1 MVATAATA
9 ALATVPTLLT
19 ASSAEAQSAYD
30 PLQRFIALVP
40 GGNGI
45 IYAIQADG
53 TMYWYR
59 NTGWASGAATWA
71 NGGTGRVIGSGWNI
85 FTTVLGSA
93 NGQIFAIS
101 GDGTIRWY
109 QYNCTNLS
117 TGAGSWAGG
126 GRGPVIGSGF
136 DIFPR
141 IIGGFDS
148 QFFCI
153 DNSGA
158 LWWYEYTAGNGSV
171 GWANGGTG
179 QQIGQGWLPVRWAWT
194 EPGGVIY
201 AVTQAGALVWYR
213 YLGSGRWAN
222 GGSGVTVG
230 SGWGEDSQKLAF
242 ADGSGV
248 VYAITLTN
256 NQVSGTDDTLNWYRL
271 TNSQT
276 VTAASGPDW
285 ANSGRAVK
293 VGTGFTYEATAP
305 LQGYAASL
313 SVQPGA
319 TQTLGVSTTLPSYT
333 WSVVQLA
340 PAAGTP
346 PSVMGPTTAAG
357 ELQVLQ
363 SGFRQD
369 GCGWT
374 GPSFTVPSNWSG
386 IYAAVLTSP
395 YDQVYYAPFVVPP
408 TKPTNPIAFLM
419 PANTYNAYNVWAGH
433 SRYSSQ
439 DNVNDVTLTFQR
451 PSTSMQVGDPACINH
466 TLYHDLFLLRWMSAN
481 NIAFDCYCDGDLD
494 ASGTWLSS
502 YKALV
507 IGGHP
512 EYWSANMRANLL
524 TYLNA
529 GGILICP
536 GGNAFYEITTFGDS
550 GTTLTWSPINDRNLY
565 INNGEPEAE
574 IIGANWNAAAYLTFA
589 PFEVEDASHPLLAG
603 TSLANGDLF
612 GENGYNGPASGWEV
626 NGPIDTTEVVG
637 TATLLAQGDGQSGN
651 GAAMVYIDRSA
662 NGGGWVFSANAIS
675 FNGAIPS
682 DASIQQI
689 LKNVF
694 AQVTQ

>member
-1 MVATAATA
+1 MLATAASA
-9 ALATVPTLLT
+9 ALATVPALLT
-19 ASSAEAQSAYD
+19 APSAEAQSTYD

-40 GGNGI
+40 GGSGV

-53 TMYWYR
+53 TMFWYR
-59 NTGWASGAATWA
+59 HTGWQNGAATWA
-71 NGGTGRVIGSGWNI
+71 NGGTGRVIGSGWNVFSTI
-85 FTTVLGSA
+85 LGSA

-101 GDGTIRWY
+101 ADGTIRWY

-148 QFFCI
+148 QLYCI
-153 DNSGA
+153 DNTGA
-158 LWWYEYTAGNGSV
+158 LWWYEYTGGNGSV
-171 GWANGGTG
+171 GWANGGSG
-179 QQIGQGWLPVRWAWT
+179 QQIGSGWLPIRRAWT

-213 YLGSGRWAN
+213 YLGSGKWAN
-222 GGSGVTVG
+222 GGSGVTIG
-230 SGWGEDSQKLAF
+230 SGWGEDSQKVAF

-276 VTAASGPDW
+276 VTAASGPSW
-285 ANSGRAVK
+285 ANAGRAIK
-293 VGTGFTYEATAP
+293 VGSGFTYEATAP
-305 LQGYAASL
+305 LQGYATSL

-319 TQTLGVSTTLPSYT
+319 TQTIGVSSTFSSYT

-340 PAAGTP
+340 PAADP
-346 PSVMGPTTAAG
+346 APSVMGPTTATG

-363 SGFRQD
+363 SGFRQN

-374 GPSFTVPSNWSG
+374 GPSFTVPSTWSG
-386 IYAAVLTSP
+386 IYAAMLTSP
-395 YDQVYYAPFVVPP
+395 YGQVYYAPFVVSPA
-408 TKPTNPIAFLM
+408 TPTNPIAFLM
-419 PANTYNAYNVWAGH
+419 AANTYNAYNVWAGH

-451 PSTSMQVGDPACINH
+451 PSTSMQAGDPACIDH
-466 TLYHDLFLLRWMSAN
+466 TLYNDLFLLRWMTAN
-481 NIAFDCYCDGDLD
+481 NIAYDCYLDGDLD

-507 IGGHP
+507 ISGHS
-512 EYWSANMRANLL
+512 EYWSANMRANLVS
-524 TYLNA
+524 YLNA

-536 GGNAFYEITTFGDS
+536 GGNAFYEVTTFGDS
-550 GTTLTWSPINDRNLY
+550 GTTLTWSPIDNRNLY

-574 IIGANWNAAAYLTFA
+574 IIGSNWDAAAYLTFA
-589 PFEVEDASHPLLAG
+589 PFQVEDASHPLLAG
-603 TSLANGDLF
+603 TSLANGDSF
-612 GENGYNGPASGWEV
+612 GVTGYNGPASGWEV
-626 NGPIDTTEVVG
+626 NGPIDATDAVG
-637 TATLLAQGDGQSGN
+637 TVTLLAQGTGQAGN
-651 GAAMVYIDRSA
+651 GATMVYIDRSA
-662 NGGGWVFSANAIS
+662 NGGGWVFSSNAIS

-682 DASIQQI
+682 DTNIQQI

-694 AQVTQ
+694 AQVAL